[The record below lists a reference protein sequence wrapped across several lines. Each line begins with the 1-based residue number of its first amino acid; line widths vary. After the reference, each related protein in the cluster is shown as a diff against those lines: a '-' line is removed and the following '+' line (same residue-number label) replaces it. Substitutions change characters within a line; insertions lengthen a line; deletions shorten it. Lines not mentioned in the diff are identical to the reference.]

1 MKTLINIKTDYTV
14 KKEAQK
20 LAQDFG
26 ISLSAII
33 NAYLKQLLRN
43 KSVYLSLSPKMSPE
57 LEILLGDVEK
67 DIKNKKNI
75 SKTFSSASEIDNY
88 LDSL

>member
-14 KKEAQK
+14 KKKAQK

>member
-1 MKTLINIKTDYTV
+1 MKTVINIKADYKV

-20 LAQDFG
+20 IAQDFG

-43 KSVYLSLSPKMSPE
+43 KSVYLSLSPRMSPE
-57 LEILLGDVEK
+57 FEIMLGNIEQ

-75 SKTFSSASEIDNY
+75 SKIFSSAPEIDNY